1 MNKKPLTLLEFKQWM
16 DERIDEYE
24 REHTGSCSDW
34 DEDEDYMYGC
44 CEGYYRA
51 MRHVEEF
58 LKERVEDDADIQN

>member
-16 DERIDEYE
+16 DDKIDEYE
-24 REHTGSCSDW
+24 RDHIGSCSDSE
-34 DEDEDYMYGC
+34 EDEDYMYGC

-58 LKERVEDDADIQN
+58 LKERVEDDADLQD